1 MIICP
6 HCNQQKI
13 GSGRLPADVVMIL
26 PCPLCHE
33 FSIVFRNKAIPIN
46 RRIIEKGSRKERIEH
61 LASIVEMFLEL
72 AMPELEQS
80 NTNDSEQIISEKEG
94 IFEEESKRISPRNS
108 ESKQISSESKSAPI
122 SAEEVKSFIE
132 KEINSINDP
141 EFFKKYFG
149 KS

>member
-13 GSGRLPADVVMIL
+13 GSGKLPTDVVMIL

-46 RRIIEKGSRKERIEH
+46 RNIIEKGSRKERIEH

-72 AMPELEQS
+72 AMPELEQ
-80 NTNDSEQIISEKEG
+80 NNNEDNERISGKEE
-94 IFEEESKRISPRNS
+94 IFEEESGRISPLNI
-108 ESKQISSESKSAPI
+108 KNPQISPENKSLPI
-122 SAEEVKSFIE
+122 SADEVKSFIE